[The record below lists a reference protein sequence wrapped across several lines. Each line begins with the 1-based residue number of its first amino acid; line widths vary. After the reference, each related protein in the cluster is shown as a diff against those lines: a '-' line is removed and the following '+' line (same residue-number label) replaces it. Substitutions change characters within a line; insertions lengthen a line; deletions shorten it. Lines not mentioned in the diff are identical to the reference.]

1 MKAIS
6 ALFATVVMA
15 LSASASAH
23 TISLVNDTT
32 GHVITTAP
40 DTIASY
46 KMPTVSE
53 ANGVLI
59 NFDFTYTGVLGNNDF
74 FGAFF
79 GSSTG
84 PSFGLK
90 ANGGEKGSTTSDLFV
105 RLGGTDGTFL
115 AGSNLVAG
123 THYDLLGYLSKSGNS
138 GGNYNTLSL
147 WVNPSANEIASLTGA
162 DLTIKGDSGLSSITS
177 VGYRTVNIDNG
188 VRLDVGTINV
198 NAVPE
203 PGTLA
208 LMGLAAAGL
217 GFMRRRKQA

>member
-6 ALFATVVMA
+6 ALFATVLVAM
-15 LSASASAH
+15 SASASANMV
-23 TISLVNDTT
+23 SLVTDTK
-32 GHVITTAP
+32 GHVITTAL
-40 DTIASY
+40 DTIESY
-46 KMPTVSE
+46 KMPAVSE
-53 ANGVLI
+53 ANGVVI
-59 NFDFTYTGVLGNNDF
+59 SFDFTYTGVLGNNDF

-79 GSSTG
+79 GNSIG

-138 GGNYNTLSL
+138 SGNYNTLSL

-162 DLTIKGDSGLSSITS
+162 DLTIKGDSGLASITS

-188 VRLDVGTINV
+188 VSLNVGDINV

>member
-6 ALFATVVMA
+6 ALFAAA
-15 LSASASAH
+15 LIASSASASAN
-23 TISLVNDTT
+23 TISLVNDTR
-32 GHVITTAP
+32 GHVVSTAF
-40 DTIASY
+40 DTVETY

-53 ANGVLI
+53 ANGVYI
-59 NFDFTYTGVLGNNDF
+59 NFGFTYSGTLENNDF

-90 ANGGEKGSTTSDLFV
+90 ANGGNGSTTNDLFV
-105 RLGGTDGTFL
+105 RMGGTDGTFL
-115 AGSNLVAG
+115 KNSDLVAG
-123 THYDLLGYLSKSGNS
+123 AYYELVGYLSKSGNS
-138 GGNYNTLSL
+138 SGNYNTLSL
-147 WVNPSANEIASLTGA
+147 WVNPSANEIASLSGA
-162 DLTIKGDSGLSSITS
+162 DLTITGNSGLASITS
-177 VGYRTVNIDNG
+177 VGYRTINIDKG
-188 VRLDVGTINV
+188 VTLNVGDINV

>member
-6 ALFATVVMA
+6 ALFATVLIA
-15 LSASASAH
+15 SCAGASAN
-23 TISLVNDTT
+23 TISLVDDTR
-32 GHVITTAP
+32 GQVITTAF
-40 DTIASY
+40 DTVENY

-53 ANGVLI
+53 ANGVYI
-59 NFDFTYTGVLGNNDF
+59 SFDFTYSGVLGNNDF

-90 ANGGEKGSTTSDLFV
+90 ANGGNGSTTNDLFV

-115 AGSNLVAG
+115 PGSNLVAG
-123 THYDLLGYLSKSGNS
+123 THYALLGYLSKSGNS

-147 WVNPSANEIASLTGA
+147 WVNPSANEIATLTGA
-162 DLTIKGDSGLSSITS
+162 DLTIKGDSGLASIAST
-177 VGYRTVNIDNG
+177 GYRTVNIDGG
-188 VRLDVGTINV
+188 VSLNVGEISV

-217 GFMRRRKQA
+217 GLVRRRKQA

>member
-6 ALFATVVMA
+6 ALFATV
-15 LSASASAH
+15 LLASSTLANAN

-32 GHVITTAP
+32 GHVVTTALN
-40 DTIASY
+40 TVENY

-53 ANGVLI
+53 ANGVYI
-59 NFDFTYTGVLGNNDF
+59 NFDFTYSGVLGNNDF

-90 ANGGEKGSTTSDLFV
+90 ANGGNGSTTSDLFV

-123 THYDLLGYLSKSGNS
+123 TRYELLGYLSKSGNS
-138 GGNYNTLSL
+138 SGNYNTLSL
-147 WVNPSANEIASLTGA
+147 WVNPTANEIASLRGA
-162 DLTIKGDSGLSSITS
+162 DITIKGDSGLSSITS
-177 VGYRTVNIDNG
+177 AGYRTVNIDNG
-188 VRLDVGTINV
+188 VSLNVGDISV

-203 PGTLA
+203 PGSLA
-208 LMGLAAAGL
+208 LFGLAAAGL
-217 GFMRRRKQA
+217 GFVRRRKQA

>member
-6 ALFATVVMA
+6 ALFAAA
-15 LSASASAH
+15 LVASSASASAN
-23 TISLVNDTT
+23 TISLLNDTR
-32 GHVITTAP
+32 GHAVTTAL
-40 DTIASY
+40 DTVENY

-53 ANGVLI
+53 ANGAYI
-59 NFDFTYTGVLGNNDF
+59 SFDFTYSGVLGNNDF

-90 ANGGEKGSTTSDLFV
+90 ANGGNGSTTNDLFV

-115 AGSNLVAG
+115 SNSNLVAG
-123 THYDLLGYLSKSGNS
+123 THYELVGYLSKSGNS

-177 VGYRTVNIDNG
+177 VGYRTVNIDGG
-188 VRLDVGTINV
+188 VSLNVGDINV

>member
-6 ALFATVVMA
+6 ALFAAVLIA
-15 LSASASAH
+15 SSASASAN
-23 TISLVNDTT
+23 TISLVCDTT
-32 GHVITTAP
+32 DHVITTAL

-53 ANGVLI
+53 ANGVAI

>member
-6 ALFATVVMA
+6 ALFAAVLVA
-15 LSASASAH
+15 SAASASAN

-32 GHVITTAP
+32 GRVISTAT
-40 DTIASY
+40 DSTANYTIPA
-46 KMPTVSE
+46 VSE
-53 ANGVLI
+53 ANGVYI
-59 NFDFTYTGVLGNNDF
+59 NFDFTYSGTLGNNDF

-90 ANGGEKGSTTSDLFV
+90 ANGGDGSTTNDLFV
-105 RLGGTDGTFL
+105 RLGGTEGTFL

-123 THYDLLGYLSKSGNS
+123 THYELLGYLSKSGNS

-147 WVNPSANEIASLTGA
+147 WVNPSADEIASLTGA
-162 DLTIKGDSGLSSITS
+162 DLTIKGDSKLSSITS
-177 VGYRTVNIDNG
+177 AGYRTVNIDNG
-188 VRLDVGTINV
+188 VRLDVGNIDV

-208 LMGLAAAGL
+208 LMGLALAGL
-217 GFMRRRKQA
+217 GAVRRRKQA

>member
-6 ALFATVVMA
+6 ALFAAVLVA
-15 LSASASAH
+15 SAASASAN

-32 GHVITTAP
+32 GHVITTAT
-40 DTIASY
+40 DTNASY
-46 KMPTVSE
+46 KMPAVSE
-53 ANGVLI
+53 ANGVAVS
-59 NFDFTYTGVLGNNDF
+59 FDFTYTGVLGNNDF
-74 FGAFF
+74 FGAYF
-79 GSSTG
+79 GGSTG

-90 ANGGEKGSTTSDLFV
+90 ANGGDKGTTTNDLFV

-123 THYDLLGYLSKSGNS
+123 THYELLGYLSKSGNS

-147 WVNPSANEIASLTGA
+147 WVNPSADQIASLTGA
-162 DLTIKGDSGLSSITS
+162 DITIKGDSGLASITS

-188 VRLDVGTINV
+188 VRLDVGDINV

-208 LMGLAAAGL
+208 LMGLALAGL
-217 GFMRRRKQA
+217 GTVRRRKQA